1 MLEHPRRVARRIAAL
16 LHWRRRNTE
25 LAEEIATHAEMKRA
39 EFERAGFTPENAR
52 AAARRAMGNTTSM
65 REQARGVWLFTWS
78 ESVWQDVAY
87 GLRSLRRQPA
97 FTAAALLGLGCGLG
111 FNAALFASFNALA
124 LRGFSVRESSR
135 MTALFGSARDN
146 RLNRQSLGF
155 SLDEVRYL
163 SQRAQSLSGIIL
175 TERSTSPVNGD
186 DPIFMPV
193 SANYFQVLGV
203 GMERGRGFTPDD
215 DRVTVPQQ
223 VIVVSHD
230 FWQRR
235 LGGDAGAL
243 GTSVR
248 IRGIAFTVIGIASAS
263 FTGTE
268 VRRTDA
274 WIPMASVPIVRPRD
288 AGIRDHLAAAR
299 LAEGATR
306 ETAAA
311 ELSALLAAMPR
322 SIADSVPRKVTAL
335 PFTVFGAAGPG
346 RGMEHVQLFL
356 LIGVGVAL
364 VLLLACANIANLL
377 LARSTARQREI
388 SVRLSL
394 GASRS
399 RVIRQLMTES
409 LLLATFACAIAIALA
424 SWLPPF
430 MIGFSTSDTLS
441 LSYTPD
447 ARILVFTASLAIASC
462 VLFGLTP
469 ALHATRPAG
478 TRTGRLPL
486 HSAFLSAQVAFCV
499 ILLVTAGLFVRSLGA
514 GRTLDLGFAAHDL
527 TDLTIALPAT
537 SDDSLRTHRLPSEL
551 SAIIASA
558 GVTRAAFSMQE
569 PFSLNG
575 MNYRM
580 PGSMTP
586 RFSLLSEVSP
596 EYFVVTDRRIIV
608 GRALSVQDAGSD
620 AIVVN
625 ESFAQK
631 FGGVAQ
637 ALGKSVF
644 SGASP
649 LTIVGVVANAQDSDV
664 GESRVPDVVYRFP
677 AWNGPP
683 HIVVRGDPAVARRLA
698 AAITARDPSLFVR
711 IRSFDWY
718 VNDRLSGRLTAAAIA
733 GLLGILALVLATV
746 GMFGVFSYW
755 VQQRTQDIGIRMALG
770 ATRGSVLRLVLS
782 VSSRAVMW
790 GLIIGVA
797 GAVAGAR
804 LLQHSLNGLSPL
816 DLPTFAGA
824 IAVLVSAGLLATA
837 VPAWRAVHVDPIRSL
852 RVE

>member
-1 MLEHPRRVARRIAAL
+1 MPEHSRRMARRITAL
-16 LHWRRRNTE
+16 LQWRRRNAE
-25 LAEEIATHAEMKRA
+25 LAEEIATHADMKRA
-39 EFERAGFTPENAR
+39 EFERAGLTPENAR
-52 AAARRAMGNTTSM
+52 VAARRAMGNATSM

-124 LRGFSVRESSR
+124 LRGYSVREPSR

-163 SQRAQSLSGIIL
+163 SQRAQSLNGIIL
-175 TERSTSPVNGD
+175 TERSSLPVNGD
-186 DPIFMPV
+186 DPVFMPV

-215 DRVTVPQQ
+215 DRAAVPQQ
-223 VIVVSHD
+223 VMVVSHD

-235 LGGDAGAL
+235 LGGDAGA
-243 GTSVR
+243 
-248 IRGIAFTVIGIASAS
+248 
-263 FTGTE
+263 
-268 VRRTDA
+268 
-274 WIPMASVPIVRPRD
+274 
-288 AGIRDHLAAAR
+288 
-299 LAEGATR
+299 
-306 ETAAA
+306 
-311 ELSALLAAMPR
+311 
-322 SIADSVPRKVTAL
+322 
-335 PFTVFGAAGPG
+335 
-346 RGMEHVQLFL
+346 
-356 LIGVGVAL
+356 
-364 VLLLACANIANLL
+364 
-377 LARSTARQREI
+377 
-388 SVRLSL
+388 
-394 GASRS
+394 
-399 RVIRQLMTES
+399 
-409 LLLATFACAIAIALA
+409 
-424 SWLPPF
+424 
-430 MIGFSTSDTLS
+430 
-441 LSYTPD
+441 
-447 ARILVFTASLAIASC
+447 
-462 VLFGLTP
+462 
-469 ALHATRPAG
+469 
-478 TRTGRLPL
+478 
-486 HSAFLSAQVAFCV
+486 
-499 ILLVTAGLFVRSLGA
+499 
-514 GRTLDLGFAAHDL
+514 
-527 TDLTIALPAT
+527 
-537 SDDSLRTHRLPSEL
+537 
-551 SAIIASA
+551 
-558 GVTRAAFSMQE
+558 QE

-580 PGSMTP
+580 SGSVAP
-586 RFSLLSEVSP
+586 RFALLSEVSP
-596 EYFVVTDRRIIV
+596 EYFAVTDRRIIA

-625 ESFAQK
+625 ESFSQK
-631 FGGVAQ
+631 FGGVGE
-637 ALGKSVF
+637 ALGKPVF
-644 SGASP
+644 SGTTT
-649 LTIVGVVANAQDSDV
+649 LTIVGVVANAQDSDI
-664 GESRVPDVVYRFP
+664 ENSRVPDVVYGLP
-677 AWNGPP
+677 TWNSPP
-683 HIVVRGDPAVARRLA
+683 HIIVRGEPGAARRLA

-711 IRSFDWY
+711 VRSFDWY

-755 VQQRTQDIGIRMALG
+755 VQQRTRDIGIRMALG
-770 ATRGSVLRLVLS
+770 ATRGSVIRLVLG

-790 GLIIGVA
+790 GLIVGVA

>member
-1 MLEHPRRVARRIAAL
+1 MAPSQRRA
-16 LHWRRRNTE
+16 
-25 LAEEIATHAEMKRA
+25 AEEIATHADMKRA
-39 EFERAGFTPENAR
+39 EFERAGLTPENAR
-52 AAARRAMGNTTSM
+52 VAARRAMGNATSM
-65 REQARGVWLFTWS
+65 RERARGVWLFTWS

-124 LRGFSVRESSR
+124 LRGYSVREPSR

-163 SQRAQSLSGIIL
+163 SQRAQSLNGIIL
-175 TERSTSPVNGD
+175 TERSSLPVNGD
-186 DPIFMPV
+186 DPVFMPV

-215 DRVTVPQQ
+215 DRAAVPQQ
-223 VIVVSHD
+223 VMVVSHD

-243 GTSVR
+243 GSSVR
-248 IRGIAFTVIGIASAS
+248 IRGIAFTVIGIANAS

-288 AGIRDHLAAAR
+288 AAIRDRLEHTAHCCFAAAAR

-346 RGMEHVQLFL
+346 RGIEKVQLFL

-409 LLLATFACAIAIALA
+409 LLLATFSGAIAIALA
-424 SWLPPF
+424 YWLPPF
-430 MIGFSTSDTLS
+430 MIGFSSSDALS

-447 ARILVFTASLAIASC
+447 ARILVFTALLAIASC

-469 ALHATRPAG
+469 ALHATRPVG

-486 HSAFLSAQVAFCV
+486 HSVFLSAQVAFCV
-499 ILLVTAGLFVRSLGA
+499 VLLVTAGLFVRSLGA

-537 SDDSLRTHRLPSEL
+537 SDDSLRTHRLPSEF
-551 SAIIASA
+551 SAIIDGA

-580 PGSMTP
+580 SGSVAP
-586 RFSLLSEVSP
+586 RFALLSEVSP
-596 EYFVVTDRRIIV
+596 EYFAVTDRRIIA

-625 ESFAQK
+625 ESFSQK
-631 FGGVAQ
+631 FGGVGE
-637 ALGKSVF
+637 ALGKPVF
-644 SGASP
+644 SGTTT
-649 LTIVGVVANAQDSDV
+649 LTIVGVVANAQDSDI
-664 GESRVPDVVYRFP
+664 ENSRVPDVVYGLP
-677 AWNGPP
+677 TWNSPP
-683 HIVVRGDPAVARRLA
+683 HIIVRGEPGAARRLA

-711 IRSFDWY
+711 VRSFDWY
-718 VNDRLSGRLTAAAIA
+718 VNDRLSGRLTAAAVA

-755 VQQRTQDIGIRMALG
+755 VRRRTRDIGIRMALG
-770 ATRGSVLRLVLS
+770 ATRGSVIRLVLG
-782 VSSRAVMW
+782 VGRA
-790 GLIIGVA
+790 
-797 GAVAGAR
+797 
-804 LLQHSLNGLSPL
+804 Q
-816 DLPTFAGA
+816 
-824 IAVLVSAGLLATA
+824 
-837 VPAWRAVHVDPIRSL
+837 
-852 RVE
+852 